1 MNKAILIGRLTRDP
15 DIRYNS
21 QVDGN
26 QLCIARFTLAV
37 DRRIKTEGQPNADF
51 ISCVCFGK
59 SAEFVEKYLIQGT
72 KISVIGHIQTGSYTN
87 KDGAKVYT
95 TDVMVEEMEFC
106 EKKANSGAEQQ
117 EPQKPQDDTSAEGF
131 MAIPENAA
139 DDLPFKNKK

>member
-21 QVDGN
+21 QADGN

-37 DRRIKTEGQPNADF
+37 DRRIKAEGQPNADF

-72 KISVIGHIQTGSYTN
+72 KIAVTGHIQTGSYTN
-87 KDGAKVYT
+87 KDGVKIYT

-106 EKKANSGAEQQ
+106 EKKAKQWSGTSGTSEAS
-117 EPQKPQDDTSAEGF
+117 DDTSAEGF
-131 MAIPENAA
+131 MTIPENAA
-139 DDLPFKNKK
+139 DDLPFKNRK